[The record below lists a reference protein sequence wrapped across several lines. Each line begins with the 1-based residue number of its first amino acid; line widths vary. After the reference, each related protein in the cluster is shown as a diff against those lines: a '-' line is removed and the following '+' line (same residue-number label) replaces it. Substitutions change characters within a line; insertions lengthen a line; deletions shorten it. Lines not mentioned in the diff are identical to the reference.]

1 MSYDP
6 TSTPPVPEATE
17 ILADEA
23 LIAEI
28 AGLLAARA
36 ELKEQADRAT
46 EGVKGITA
54 QLEKIIDRSGRK
66 SLAALDTAGVKWNC
80 TMVDPTIR
88 QTLDKDKLRENLLT
102 WLGENCDMP
111 IAEAAVVADE
121 EIIGP
126 SIKESVVKGSL
137 RISEAK

>member
-6 TSTPPVPEATE
+6 TATQPIPEAAE

-23 LIAEI
+23 LVSEVA
-28 AGLLAARA
+28 ALLHIRA
-36 ELKEQADRAT
+36 EFKQRADAAAEEIKR
-46 EGVKGITA
+46 ITGE
-54 QLEKIIDRSGRK
+54 LEKIIDRSGAK

-102 WLGENCDMP
+102 WLGDNCDMS
-111 IAEAAVVADE
+111 IADAAVVADE

-126 SIKESVVKGSL
+126 SIKESLVKGSL

>member
-1 MSYDP
+1 MPYDP
-6 TSTPPVPEATE
+6 TTAQPIPEAAE

-23 LIAEI
+23 LITKI
-28 AGLLAARA
+28 AGLLTARA
-36 ELKEQADRAT
+36 ELKEQADHAT
-46 EGVKGITA
+46 EGVEEITA
-54 QLEKIIDRSGRK
+54 QLEKIIDRSGHK

-88 QTLDKDKLRENLLT
+88 QTLNKDKLWENLLT

-111 IAEAAVVADE
+111 IAEAAKVADG

-137 RISEAK
+137 RISAAK